1 MGCKVGFN
9 KIKHPKILRFSGVFV
24 VVRTGLELIPNRL
37 YTEKTPYLSAY
48 FLRRKADIHSFTKK
62 VGYRV
67 GYRNGLPHGLMRQAI
82 PMSVYFFHPY
92 LL

>member
-1 MGCKVGFN
+1 MGFKVGYS
-9 KIKHPKILRFSGVFV
+9 KIKHPKILRFSGVLV

-37 YTEKTPYLSAY
+37 YTEKIPYLSAY
-48 FLRRKADIHSFTKK
+48 FFSRKADIHSFTKK

-67 GYRNGLPHGLMRQAI
+67 GYRNGLPHETMRQAI
-82 PMSVYFFHPY
+82 PLSVYFFQPY